1 MKKRHNHTIY
11 CSEGFKSRV
20 VAVCDATDMSP
31 ADLVKAVFLFSDI
44 KDFNDIILGETNNV
58 REHVLVK
65 SGINAGK
72 TISRK
77 PRIQII
83 LPFKI
88 SPDVLKKALTL
99 ATQPKLKLANVEDT
113 KKMQLFSKKTMISD
127 NNPIIKGIQPD
138 MIDKI
143 TTIRDALH
151 ILGFA
156 PRTKATKLEIKVRY
170 RALLKAYHSDTGNIF
185 ADTKRLSAVQSA
197 WKIIDKSM

>member
-11 CSEGFKSRV
+11 CSEGFKIRV
-20 VAVCDATDMSP
+20 AAVCDATDMSP

-44 KDFNDIILGETNNV
+44 KDFNDVILGETNNV

-72 TISRK
+72 TVSRK
-77 PRIQII
+77 PRIQVM
-83 LPFKI
+83 LPFKT
-88 SPDVLKKALTL
+88 SPDVLKKALIL

-113 KKMQLFSKKTMISD
+113 KKTMIAY
-127 NNPIIKGIQPD
+127 NNSIIKGIQPD

-143 TTIRDALH
+143 TTIGDALH

-156 PRTKATKLEIKVRY
+156 PRTKVIKSEVKVRY
-170 RALLKAYHSDTGNIF
+170 RTLLKTYHSDTGNIF
-185 ADTKRLSAVQSA
+185 ADTSRLLAIQSA
-197 WKIIDKSM
+197 WKIIDKCM